1 MINMQ
6 TSTRVIFNTIVLYVK
21 VILSLVIAFVS
32 IPLVLNALGASD
44 YGLYNLVAGVV
55 AMLSFL
61 NNSMTVST
69 QRFMSVAMG
78 EKNEEKINSIYNT
91 SFLLH
96 LLLGLLVGVVFEIIG
111 LFVIDRLN
119 IIPERTWC
127 AKIIYQLLIFSTFA
141 KIVAV
146 PFDALVNAKED
157 MLPFSFIELID
168 SVLMLAVAFSIRYIS
183 GDKLIFYGVCVAF
196 TSIVTFFMKYG
207 WCRYAYKDYHIRLS
221 TYRGK
226 FRIKEMLGFTGWN
239 LFGGLAMIGRNQGI
253 AVIINIFLGTIV
265 NAAYGIANQ
274 INGALGHFSAT
285 FQKAINP
292 QLMKSEGMNDR
303 NRLLRISFISSK
315 FSVLALA
322 FFAVPLIMEMDEV
335 LTIWLKD
342 DIPPF
347 TLKLAQFILLLSIAY
362 QFSVGIMSAIQA
374 TGKIRNYQI
383 TMGTIL
389 LLNIPIAYLIL
400 KMGYSVYYTTVAFVI
415 LELIS
420 LCVRLFMANKLIGMS
435 VKEYIQ
441 NVIQPTMIIII
452 IPVIITMIPHF
463 VMPKSFL
470 RLVIVCAIYCLLFA
484 VLMFRFAFDEDQRKH
499 IKSKIQH
506 LLKR

>member
-1 MINMQ
+1 MQ

-21 VILSLVIAFVS
+21 VILSLAIAFVS

-96 LLLGLLVGVVFEIIG
+96 LLLGLLVVVAFETIG
-111 LFVIDRLN
+111 LFAIDRLN
-119 IIPERTWC
+119 IIPERVWC

-141 KIVAV
+141 KIVSV

-157 MLPFSFIELID
+157 MLPFSVIELID
-168 SVLMLAVAFSIRYIS
+168 SALMLAVALSIAYIS
-183 GDKLIFYGVCVAF
+183 GDKLIYYGACVAF
-196 TSIVTFFMKYG
+196 ISVLTFFMKYG
-207 WCRYAYKDYHIRLS
+207 WCRYAYKDYCIQLN

-226 FRIKEMLGFTGWN
+226 FIIKEMVGFTGWN
-239 LFGGLAMIGRNQGI
+239 LFAGLAMIGRNQGV
-253 AVIINIFLGTIV
+253 AVIINIFLGTIA
-265 NAAYGIANQ
+265 NAAYGVANQ
-274 INGALGHFSAT
+274 IN
-285 FQKAINP
+285 
-292 QLMKSEGMNDR
+292 SEGMNDR
-303 NRLLRISFISSK
+303 NRLFRISFISSK

-322 FFAVPLIMEMDEV
+322 FFAVPFIMEMNEV
-335 LTIWLKD
+335 LTLWLKD

-347 TLKLAQFILLLSIAY
+347 TLKLAQYILLLSITY
-362 QFSVGIMSAIQA
+362 QYSVGIMAAIQA

-383 TMGTIL
+383 IMGSL
-389 LLNIPIAYLIL
+389 LLMNVPIAYFIL
-400 KMGYSVYYTTVAFVI
+400 KMGYSVYYTTIAFVI

-420 LCVRLFMANKLIGMS
+420 LCVRLFMANKLTGMS

-441 NVIQPTMIIII
+441 NVIQPTMIIIV
-452 IPVIITMIPHF
+452 IPVIVAMIPHF
-463 VMPKSFL
+463 VMSNSFL
-470 RLVIVCAIYCLLFA
+470 KLVIVCSIYCLLFA
-484 VLMFRFAFDEDQRKH
+484 VLMFRFAFDEGQREH